1 MKNLGLILIIVG
13 ALLLIICAL
22 IPAAGDLA
30 DQNWYTWGSFILIIA
45 GLITHI
51 VVNKKVDTTV

>member
-13 ALLLIICAL
+13 ALLLVLCAL
-22 IPAAGDLA
+22 VPFMADLA
-30 DQNWYTWGSFILIIA
+30 DQNWYTWGSVLLIVA

-51 VVNKKVDTTV
+51 FVNKKVA